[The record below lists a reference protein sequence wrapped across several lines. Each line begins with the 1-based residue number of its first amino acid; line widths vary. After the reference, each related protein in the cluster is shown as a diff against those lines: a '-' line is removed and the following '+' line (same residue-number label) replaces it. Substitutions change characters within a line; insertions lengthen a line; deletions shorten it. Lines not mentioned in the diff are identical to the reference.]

1 MATLQLE
8 NLWASVGGV
17 EILKGVD
24 LTVSSGEV
32 HGVMGPNGSGKSTL
46 AAVVM
51 GRPGFTATAG
61 SITLDGVELTSLSTF
76 ERARAGLFLALQ
88 HPIEVPGVALRDVL
102 EAAAAARG
110 ADPELVG
117 AAMVAE
123 ATRIGFGEAFLDRA
137 LNVDLSGGEKK
148 RNETLQ
154 MSVLEPKIAV
164 LDELDSG
171 LDVDALRMVSQR
183 VVAATSEHGLGVLAI
198 THFRRLFDELKPDFV
213 HIFANGRIE
222 ASGGLE
228 LVEQVEA
235 DGYGAWLDQRSETAV
250 TFGGLAEDP
259 FADPFG

>member
-1 MATLQLE
+1 MATLQIE
-8 NLWASVGGV
+8 NLWASVGRT
-17 EILKGVD
+17 EILRGVD
-24 LTVSSGEV
+24 LTVASGEV

-46 AAVVM
+46 AAVLM
-51 GRPGFTATAG
+51 GRPGFTVTAG
-61 SITLDGVELTSLSTF
+61 SITLDGIDLTALSTF

-102 EAAAAARG
+102 ESAAVARG
-110 ADPELVG
+110 ADPALVG

-123 ATRIGFGEAFLDRA
+123 ATRIGFGESFLDRA

-154 MSVLEPKIAV
+154 MGVLEPKIAV

-171 LDVDALRMVSQR
+171 LDVDALRLVSRR
-183 VVAATSEHGLGVLAI
+183 VEEATSERSLGVLAI
-198 THFRRLFDELKPDFV
+198 THFSRLFDELKPDFV

-235 DGYGAWLDQRSETAV
+235 EGYGGWVDQRSETTV
-250 TFGGLAEDP
+250 TFGGLSDDP
-259 FADPFG
+259 FADPFA